1 MTTGHRG
8 VSGGLPG
15 LVEYRAGRGPEVA
28 RAPPVMYAED
38 TMSRDASPDEPTVL
52 TRDGLAQLQAE
63 LRHLRSTKRREVA
76 LRIKRAA
83 ELGDR
88 SENSEYEDAKNEQ
101 AFVEGRIRELD
112 RLLRNVKMIEASVAD
127 QLQVVALGC
136 TVEVVDTANGERYS
150 YTIVGPVEVDLAQ
163 GRISH
168 LSPVGA
174 ALMGRAP
181 GETVRVQAPDG
192 ARHLQVSRIL

>member
-1 MTTGHRG
+1 MTQQ
-8 VSGGLPG
+8 
-15 LVEYRAGRGPEVA
+15 GR
-28 RAPPVMYAED
+28 D
-38 TMSRDASPDEPTVL
+38 
-52 TRDGLAQLQAE
+52 QLEAE

-101 AFVEGRIRELD
+101 AFVEGRIQELD
-112 RLLRNVKMIEASVAD
+112 LLLRNV
-127 QLQVVALGC
+127 QVIDEPGRGRS
-136 TVEVVDTANGERYS
+136 EVVTIGHTVHLIDTTTKEPMV
-150 YTIVGPVEVDLAQ
+150 YTIVGPVEASPSE

-174 ALMGRAP
+174 ALLGRAV
-181 GETVRVQAPDG
+181 GDTIRVAVPAG
-192 ARHLQVSRIL
+192 TLELRVSRIT

>member
-1 MTTGHRG
+1 MTAASLESHKD
-8 VSGGLPG
+8 S
-15 LVEYRAGRGPEVA
+15 EE
-28 RAPPVMYAED
+28 
-38 TMSRDASPDEPTVL
+38 TMSQEIPTGQPTVL
-52 TRDGLAQLQAE
+52 TQEGLVQLETE
-63 LRHLRSTKRREVA
+63 LKYLRSTKRREVA

-112 RLLRNVKMIEASVAD
+112 RLLRNVKVIDASGDRAG
-127 QLQVVALGC
+127 VVSLGS
-136 TVEVVDTANGERYS
+136 TVEVVDAATGERFT
-150 YTIVGPVEVDLAQ
+150 YTIVGPVEVDLAK

-174 ALMGRAP
+174 ALIGRAP
-181 GETVRVQAPDG
+181 GDTVRVDAPAG
-192 ARHLQVSRIL
+192 TLHLKVSRIQ

>member
-1 MTTGHRG
+1 M
-8 VSGGLPG
+8 P
-15 LVEYRAGRGPEVA
+15 
-28 RAPPVMYAED
+28 
-38 TMSRDASPDEPTVL
+38 RDVTPDEPTVL
-52 TRDGLAQLQAE
+52 THDGLAQLEAE
-63 LRHLRSTKRREVA
+63 LQHLRSTKRREVA

-101 AFVEGRIRELD
+101 AFVEGRILELD
-112 RLLRNVKMIEASVAD
+112 RLLRNVKVIDAPAEDRPRIVT
-127 QLQVVALGC
+127 LGC
-136 TVEVVDTANGERYS
+136 TVEIVDTATGERFT

-181 GETVRVQAPDG
+181 GDRVRVQAPDG
-192 ARHLQVSRIL
+192 ARHLQVSRIR

>member
-1 MTTGHRG
+1 
-8 VSGGLPG
+8 
-15 LVEYRAGRGPEVA
+15 
-28 RAPPVMYAED
+28 
-38 TMSRDASPDEPTVL
+38 MSRDVTPDEPTVL
-52 TRDGLAQLQAE
+52 TQEGLVQLEAE

-112 RLLRNVKMIEASVAD
+112 RLLRNVKVIDAPDED
-127 QLQVVALGC
+127 RPQVVALGC
-136 TVEVVDTANGERYS
+136 TVEIVDTANGECFT
-150 YTIVGPVEVDLAQ
+150 YTIVGPVEVDPAQ

-192 ARHLQVSRIL
+192 TRHLKVSRIR